1 MRMLVVLVNL
11 IANSAFADS
20 VPRAYINNEDSHPH
34 EVFPSRA
41 TEFYTVVLKSGGH
54 VDVKCSLSGAVNQ
67 VTIKTFGFELL
78 KWRLPRKPFAIMKPI
93 EVNVVGQITPGTQDA
108 WFRFTN
114 GDARHLL
121 WHQCYN
127 N

>member
-1 MRMLVVLVNL
+1 MRILVVLACP
-11 IANSAFADS
+11 IATSPFADP

-34 EVFPSRA
+34 EVFPNRT
-41 TEFYTVVLKSGGH
+41 TEFYIDVLKSGGR
-54 VDVKCSLSGAVNQ
+54 VDVKCSLSGTVNP
-67 VTIKTFGFELL
+67 VTIKTFGFELME
-78 KWRLPRKPFAIMKPI
+78 WRLPRKSFAITKPI
-93 EVNVVGQITPGTQDA
+93 DIDVVGQITPGTKDA

-114 GDARHLL
+114 GDDGHLL